1 MADRITH
8 DELQAWI
15 RQICDEKGLYVYHTA
30 NSIGADKGW
39 PDLVIIG
46 RRVLFRELKSA
57 TGVLSSEQTLVGWRL
72 KAAGQDWAVWWPK
85 DLANGNIRR
94 QLQDITP

>member
-1 MADRITH
+1 MTH
-8 DELQAWI
+8 DELQDDI
-15 RQICDEKGLYVYHTA
+15 RRMCDRRDLYVYHTA

-57 TGVLSSEQTLVGWRL
+57 TGVLSSEQKRVGYAL

-85 DLANGNIRR
+85 DLANGNIAR
-94 QLQDITP
+94 QLTEIMP